1 MNWANC
7 SRCGRAFTRI
17 TGGRDLCQSCVREEE
32 DNYTLVFRYLSTR
45 PAATAQEIARET
57 GVDIKEIY
65 RYVRENRLQLVK
77 NDTGLF
83 CEGCGIAISQGK
95 MCEKCFQKL
104 ASEIQN
110 DIVKAKENRKEPAK
124 NSPKSHSRKLK
135 KDPKYLKNYRGE

>member
-1 MNWANC
+1 
-7 SRCGRAFTRI
+7 
-17 TGGRDLCQSCVREEE
+17 LCQPCTREEE

-45 PAATAQEIARET
+45 PAATAQEIAQET

-65 RYVRENRLQLVK
+65 RYVRENRLRLVK

-104 ASEIQN
+104 ASEIQD
-110 DIVKAKENRKEPAK
+110 DIVKAKEHLKDSPK
-124 NSPKSHSRKLK
+124 TSPKSPPRKLK